1 MPRPIR
7 CRRVHGEPSFSIFK
21 PAGVPARELKF
32 STLTVE
38 EFEALRLADAELM
51 PQEKA
56 ASRMGIS
63 QPTFSR
69 ILSSAR
75 NKIALAISKGMGILI
90 EGGTYSVRGKEC

>member
-1 MPRPIR
+1 MPRPLR
-7 CRRVHGEPSFSIFK
+7 CRRVLGEPSFSIFK
-21 PAGVPARELKF
+21 PAGVPARGLTF

-38 EFEALRLADAELM
+38 EFEALRLADAEQM

-56 ASRMGIS
+56 ASRMGVS

-75 NKIALAISKGMGILI
+75 NKVAIAISKGMGILI
-90 EGGTYSVRGKEC
+90 EGGTYKVSGRER